1 METWSKEQRIEVP
14 EEISDRADKVLASL
28 IQGVSRT
35 RIQQSF
41 DAGRVWIDGEHDGM
55 RDVRAALKL
64 IRDTAHL
71 PGLKDRID
79 ALANE

>member
-1 METWSKEQRIEVP
+1 LVVGQN
-14 EEISDRADKVLASL
+14 
-28 IQGVSRT
+28 
-35 RIQQSF
+35 
-41 DAGRVWIDGEHDGM
+41 GRVWLDGEHDGM
-55 RDVRAALKL
+55 RDVRSALKL

>member
-1 METWSKEQRIEVP
+1 MLQALKDLGQCRLV
-14 EEISDRADKVLASL
+14 VG
-28 IQGVSRT
+28 QN
-35 RIQQSF
+35 
-41 DAGRVWIDGEHDGM
+41 GRVWLDGGHDGM
-55 RDVRAALKL
+55 RDMRTALKL

>member
-1 METWSKEQRIEVP
+1 MLQSLKELGDCRLVVGQN
-14 EEISDRADKVLASL
+14 
-28 IQGVSRT
+28 
-35 RIQQSF
+35 
-41 DAGRVWIDGEHDGM
+41 GRVWLDGEHDGM

-71 PGLKDRID
+71 PRLKDRID